1 MAVGKAGWQ
10 ERRLQREE
18 DINDVDLEDVTGGK
32 LWKVLSR
39 HSDGGIIR
47 MIHDP

>member
-1 MAVGKAGWQ
+1 MAVDRAGWQ

-18 DINDVDLEDVTGGK
+18 DVNDVDLGDLTRGK

-39 HSDGGIIR
+39 HSDGGVIR
-47 MIHDP
+47 MHDP